1 MNAITLYVP
10 LLCFTLFLYTGCCFE
25 RPECKDYYRI
35 YLPLNIEPLQQSYQL
50 NDTIRITA
58 DFSQEILDSNSL
70 QYIDFNFPGTW
81 NVMYL
86 ISIDSIGQ
94 PDAFPDFELLAD
106 SLEVKVVSHAT
117 NNRYVSFL
125 NSGGR
130 YTIDFQLIPKQPG
143 IYLMGF
149 NIGFHHSFIIKCCGE
164 EVINEY
170 LNVHNGAHNNYSLLM
185 LSPDTSIQ
193 QIPFK
198 VFRESGNFAF
208 QVME

>member
-1 MNAITLYVP
+1 MSFSCNNHQIITFVSVL
-10 LLCFTLFLYTGCCFE
+10 
-25 RPECKDYYRI
+25 
-35 YLPLNIEPLQQSYQL
+35 
-50 NDTIRITA
+50 
-58 DFSQEILDSNSL
+58 
-70 QYIDFNFPGTW
+70 
-81 NVMYL
+81 
-86 ISIDSIGQ
+86 
-94 PDAFPDFELLAD
+94 
-106 SLEVKVVSHAT
+106 KVF
-117 NNRYVSFL
+117 RSFQ
-125 NSGGR
+125 

-170 LNVHNGAHNNYSLLM
+170 LNVNNGAHNNYSLLM